1 MTKTSTTRTA
11 PAAARDAWDDALW
24 DETEDDCGVAWQK
37 SYRGGVKHRTYG
49 MERQS

>member
-11 PAAARDAWDDALW
+11 AAAARDPWDDALW
-24 DETEDDCGVAWQK
+24 DDMEEDSQVGWTK

-49 MERQS
+49 MERES